1 MQCPL
6 TPKVE
11 NPGIAIRS
19 GQSGN
24 PGKTIK
30 KSVSPHEKRIFY
42 IPPHPQFL
50 PTPCSLHPTPYT
62 PAPYTLLPVPYPTA
76 TFKQPSP
83 KKTDINTIK
92 NPKVFV
98 EIGSKKHI
106 F

>member
-11 NPGIAIRS
+11 NPGIAMRS
-19 GQSGN
+19 GQSGI

-30 KSVSPHEKRIFY
+30 KSVSPPRETDFFI
-42 IPPHPQFL
+42 PHPQFL
-50 PTPCSLHPTPYT
+50 PPLHPTPYPLLPT
-62 PAPYTLLPVPYPTA
+62 PYTLLPTPYPTA
-76 TFKQPSP
+76 TLKQPSP